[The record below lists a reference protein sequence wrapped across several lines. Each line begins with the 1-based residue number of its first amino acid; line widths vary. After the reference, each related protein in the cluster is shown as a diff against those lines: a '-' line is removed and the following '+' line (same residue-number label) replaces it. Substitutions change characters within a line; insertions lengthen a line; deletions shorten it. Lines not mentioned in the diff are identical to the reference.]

1 MFRRQFNGKRVVLTL
16 NIFGHRKSIN
26 RKSNDRIRS
35 SSLNTRVKKILI
47 KYLIYF
53 PYILKRIFSSDKCQD
68 YV

>member
-1 MFRRQFNGKRVVLTL
+1 MFRREFNGKRVVLIL

-35 SSLNTRVKKILI
+35 SSLNTRVKKFLT
-47 KYLIYF
+47 KYFIYF
-53 PYILKRIFSSDKCQD
+53 PYILKHIFSSDKCQD